1 MRPVLSPAQMRA
13 FEQEAFARGLSPLL
27 LMEDAARELHRQI
40 RLRIPENART
50 AAIFCGSGNNGGD
63 GLALAR
69 LFQKDGLKVKVF
81 LPVPPKTDEAWENLG
96 CLTALGVPVLQ
107 ELPAELSFDF
117 CVDAIFGTGFHGTPE
132 PPFDGWIRA
141 IRGGRFGMVF
151 SVDIPSGMDGARGT
165 AARDA
170 DGAPLC
176 VRADW
181 TLMLGF
187 PKAGLLT
194 GPDRAFCGELADC
207 PIQLPDNEP
216 ETDLFLLEKR
226 DIPALLPTRDRGMHK
241 GNAGRV
247 LLYAGSIGMAGAA
260 AMAAQ
265 AALRAGAGLVT
276 VACEEELIPILQT
289 LAPNAMCV
297 PISQAVHRPP
307 AHDVLAAG
315 CGLGTEAQTGENLM
329 ALLQMETGPAVLD
342 ADALNLLAQKP
353 FPLPE
358 KTLLTPH
365 VGEAARLLRTDTGAV
380 LQDLPGSARRIAE
393 TYGANVLL
401 KSSVSLATDGVRGYL
416 NALTAPAL
424 AKGGSGDALCGMTA
438 AFLAE
443 RAAQGLPLQIPK
455 TAALSS
461 LLLSLCGRR
470 AEAVY
475 GSRGALTGD
484 ILSFLPEAIGED
496 TMRKPTENA

>member
-1 MRPVLSPAQMRA
+1 M
-13 FEQEAFARGLSPLL
+13 
-27 LMEDAARELHRQI
+27 
-40 RLRIPENART
+40 
-50 AAIFCGSGNNGGD
+50 
-63 GLALAR
+63 
-69 LFQKDGLKVKVF
+69 
-81 LPVPPKTDEAWENLG
+81 
-96 CLTALGVPVLQ
+96 PVLQ

-141 IRGGRFGMVF
+141 IRGGRFGTVF

-170 DGAPLC
+170 DGVPLC
-176 VRADW
+176 VRVDW

-194 GPDRAFCGELADC
+194 GPDRALCGELADC

-226 DIPALLPTRDRGMHK
+226 DIPVLLPTREKRMHK

-307 AHDVLAAG
+307 VHDVLAAG
-315 CGLGTEAQTGENLM
+315 CGLGIEARTRENLM

-380 LQDLPGSARRIAE
+380 LNDLPGSARQIAE
-393 TYGANVLL
+393 AYGANVLL

-484 ILSFLPEAIGED
+484 ILSFLPAALGECE
-496 TMRKPTENA
+496 MREQTENG